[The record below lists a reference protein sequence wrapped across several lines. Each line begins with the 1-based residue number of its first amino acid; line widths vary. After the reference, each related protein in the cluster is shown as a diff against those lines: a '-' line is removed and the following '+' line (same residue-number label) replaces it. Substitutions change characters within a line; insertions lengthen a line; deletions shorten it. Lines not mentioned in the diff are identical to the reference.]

1 MKFSDYDVR
10 MKKYEYVTRTYLYTR
25 TPVIIRIDGK
35 SFHSFT
41 RGFEKPFD
49 SVLVRSMQDTMK
61 YLCANIQGCVLGYT
75 QSDEISLLLIDY
87 QSLETTAWFDYNIQK
102 CATIAAGTAT
112 MIFNKLFEQYAK
124 SASGIEPDGEV
135 SDMYKKSIAKG
146 AVFDARIFN
155 LPKEEVCNYFLW
167 RQNDAVRNSIQMTG
181 HCYFSA
187 KQLHR
192 KSCGDI
198 KEMLMSE
205 KGIDWNTFPT
215 NYKRGSCCIKTY
227 DEPKDR
233 NVWTIDNDIPIFRG
247 EERAYVDDLLLT
259 DEERSLKDG

>member
-1 MKFSDYDVR
+1 
-10 MKKYEYVTRTYLYTR
+10 
-25 TPVIIRIDGK
+25 
-35 SFHSFT
+35 
-41 RGFEKPFD
+41 
-49 SVLVRSMQDTMK
+49 
-61 YLCANIQGCVLGYT
+61 
-75 QSDEISLLLIDY
+75 
-87 QSLETTAWFDYNIQK
+87 
-102 CATIAAGTAT
+102 
-112 MIFNKLFEQYAK
+112 
-124 SASGIEPDGEV
+124 
-135 SDMYKKSIAKG
+135 MYKKSIAKG

-247 EERAYVDDLLLT
+247 EERAYVEDLLLT